1 MNKAVRAEVTE
12 RKRLEQ
18 ELKHQRDRLRLL
30 LDLNNRVVS
39 NLDLRQLFQ
48 VSSTELRRIMEC
60 DFVGLALPESGGKQ
74 LRQHMFEYS
83 QGQGSMYEGRLLPV
97 EGSSSGVAFR
107 NAKPFILQSAEQARE
122 DLEICGEPGGEAFD
136 HRVLAEG
143 FQSGCF
149 LPLISRNHVLGV
161 LQLTRQEEHAFDQQD
176 VDFLSQ
182 IASQIAIA
190 VDNALNYK
198 QLTEARARL
207 AEEKLYL
214 EEEIQKEY
222 NFEEIVGNSPSL
234 LQLLEQLALAA
245 PTDSSVLISGETGTG
260 KELIARA
267 IHAHG
272 SRKGRPLVKVNC
284 GSIPA
289 GLVESELFGH
299 VKGAFTGAT
308 SNRTGRFELA
318 HGGTLFLDEVGE
330 LPLDTQVKLLRVLQE
345 QEFEPVG
352 GSRTI
357 HVDVR
362 IIAATN
368 RNLEEAVG
376 RDCFARTCIIV
387 LNVLPLRVPPLR
399 ERRSDIPQIVTYFL
413 NHFSK
418 KIGRKIRGVSPE
430 TMQLLVNYSWP
441 GNIRELQNIIE
452 RGVVL
457 SHGPALTLGPNFLPL
472 ERSHPSPL
480 ATEDPGHQG
489 IDTRA
494 LVAEASLPSIPSL
507 EEVEKCH
514 ILQVLKRTGGVING
528 AGGAAV
534 LLKMH
539 PNTLRSRMKKLG
551 IVRQSHDIS

>member
-1 MNKAVRAEVTE
+1 V
-12 RKRLEQ
+12 
-18 ELKHQRDRLRLL
+18 
-30 LDLNNRVVS
+30 
-39 NLDLRQLFQ
+39 LF
-48 VSSTELRRIMEC
+48 R
-60 DFVGLALPESGGKQ
+60 
-74 LRQHMFEYS
+74 
-83 QGQGSMYEGRLLPV
+83 
-97 EGSSSGVAFR
+97 
-107 NAKPFILQSAEQARE
+107 
-122 DLEICGEPGGEAFD
+122 
-136 HRVLAEG
+136 
-143 FQSGCF
+143 
-149 LPLISRNHVLGV
+149 
-161 LQLTRQEEHAFDQQD
+161 
-176 VDFLSQ
+176 
-182 IASQIAIA
+182 
-190 VDNALNYK
+190 
-198 QLTEARARL
+198 
-207 AEEKLYL
+207 
-214 EEEIQKEY
+214 
-222 NFEEIVGNSPSL
+222 
-234 LQLLEQLALAA
+234 
-245 PTDSSVLISGETGTG
+245 
-260 KELIARA
+260 
-267 IHAHG
+267 
-272 SRKGRPLVKVNC
+272 
-284 GSIPA
+284 
-289 GLVESELFGH
+289 
-299 VKGAFTGAT
+299 
-308 SNRTGRFELA
+308 
-318 HGGTLFLDEVGE
+318 
-330 LPLDTQVKLLRVLQE
+330 
-345 QEFEPVG
+345 
-352 GSRTI
+352 SRTI

-368 RNLEEAVG
+368 RNLEEAVRSG
-376 RDCFARTCIIV
+376 LFRSDLYYR